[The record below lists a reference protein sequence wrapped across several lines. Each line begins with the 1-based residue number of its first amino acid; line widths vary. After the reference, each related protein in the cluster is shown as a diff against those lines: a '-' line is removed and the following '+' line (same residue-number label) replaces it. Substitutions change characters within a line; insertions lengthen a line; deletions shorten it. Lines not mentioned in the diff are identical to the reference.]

1 MAWLIPEN
9 KLDAQQRLFIDSDA
23 IFDRNVWIKG
33 FAGSGKSILILYSIK
48 KILARNPKAKILL
61 VVFTHSL
68 IKMFKA
74 AFEEMGLQ
82 VQVETYYA
90 FMKEP
95 THYDYILCDE
105 VQDLT
110 KRIIDALELHA
121 DHVIVAG
128 DANQSIYLRDPQWGE
143 PTIDKDFLSDRDYQE
158 QELTII
164 HRLPKSL
171 IEVVNHFMPDMHI
184 FSAKFDMTKPDAQV
198 RVCKSERVEDE
209 IRYLLD
215 RAMRAIEGGY
225 TVAVLLPTQ
234 ELMVLFVNW
243 VLYCMGRQQWDPPQ
257 LNRWGK
263 YDFSQ
268 LNSALSHAGIPLQC
282 IANGYGSFSSSH
294 PQINV
299 MTYHSSKGLDF
310 DNVFIPFASE
320 GVPIFGSDEELS
332 RRLFMVAM
340 TRTRSNLCITYTGT
354 PYEELH
360 SFQYLCTMIEIENAE
375 TAAASQQKGG
385 NKWGI

>member
-1 MAWLIPEN
+1 MAWLVPEN
-9 KLDAQQRLFIDSDA
+9 KLDAQQRLFLDSEA
-23 IFDRNVWIKG
+23 IFKQNVWIKG
-33 FAGSGKSILILYSIK
+33 FAGSGKSILILYSVK
-48 KILARNPKAKILL
+48 KILTRNPEAKLLL

-68 IKMFKA
+68 IKMFTA
-74 AFEEMGLQ
+74 AFEEMGLN

-90 FMKEP
+90 FMKSP
-95 THYDYILCDE
+95 SHYDYILCDE

-110 KRIIDALELHA
+110 ERVIVALEQHA
-121 DHVIVAG
+121 DRVIVAG
-128 DANQSIYLRDPQWGE
+128 DANQSIYLSDPQWRE
-143 PTIDKDFLSDRDYQE
+143 PTIDKNYLSSRDYQE

-184 FSAKFDMTKPDAQV
+184 FSAKLDMTKPDVQV
-198 RVCKSERVEDE
+198 RVCKAERVEDE

-215 RAMRAIEGGY
+215 RAQKAIQGGY

-234 ELMVLFVNW
+234 DLMVLFVNW

-257 LNRWGK
+257 RNRWGK
-263 YDFSQ
+263 YDFFL
-268 LNSALSHAGIPLQC
+268 LNRGLSNAGIPLQC
-282 IANGYGSFSSSH
+282 IANGDGAFSSSI

-320 GVPIFGSDEELS
+320 GIPIFGSDEELS

-354 PYEELH
+354 PYEELN
-360 SFQYLCTMIEIENAE
+360 SFQYLCTMVEIDNPE
-375 TAAASQQKGG
+375 TADNQQKGG

>member
-1 MAWLIPEN
+1 MAWLVPEN
-9 KLDAQQRLFIDSDA
+9 KLDAQQRLFLDSEA
-23 IFDRNVWIKG
+23 IFKQNVWIKG
-33 FAGSGKSILILYSIK
+33 FAGSGKSILILYSVK
-48 KILARNPKAKILL
+48 KILARNPEAKLLL
-61 VVFTHSL
+61 VVFTHAL
-68 IKMFKA
+68 INMFKA
-74 AFEEMGLQ
+74 AFEEMGLK

-110 KRIIDALELHA
+110 ERVIVALELHA
-121 DHVIVAG
+121 DRVIVAG
-128 DANQSIYLRDPQWGE
+128 DANQSIYLRDPRWGE
-143 PTIDKDFLSDRDYQE
+143 PTIDKNFLSDRDYQE

-184 FSAKFDMTKPDAQV
+184 FSAKLDMTKPDAQV
-198 RVCKSERVEDE
+198 RVCKAERVEDE

-215 RAMRAIEGGY
+215 RAQKAIQGGY

-234 ELMVLFVNW
+234 DLMVLFVNW

-257 LNRWGK
+257 RNRWGK
-263 YDFSQ
+263 YDFFL
-268 LNSALSHAGIPLQC
+268 LNRGLSNAGIPLQC
-282 IANGYGSFSSSH
+282 IANGDGAFSSSI

-320 GVPIFGSDEELS
+320 GIPIFGSDEELS

-354 PYEELH
+354 PYEELN
-360 SFQYLCTMIEIENAE
+360 SFQYLCTMVEIESPE
-375 TAAASQQKGG
+375 AADTQQKGG

>member
-1 MAWLIPEN
+1 MAWLVPEN
-9 KLDAQQRLFIDSDA
+9 KLDAQQRLFLDSEA
-23 IFDRNVWIKG
+23 IFKQNVWIKG

-48 KILARNPKAKILL
+48 KILARNPKAKLLL

-68 IKMFKA
+68 IKMFTA
-74 AFEEMGLQ
+74 AFEEMGLN

-90 FMKEP
+90 FMKSP
-95 THYDYILCDE
+95 SHYDYILCDE

-110 KRIIDALELHA
+110 ERVIVALERHA
-121 DHVIVAG
+121 DRVIVAG
-128 DANQSIYLRDPQWGE
+128 DANQSIYLSDPQWRE
-143 PTIDKDFLSDRDYQE
+143 PTIDKNYLSSRDYQE

-184 FSAKFDMTKPDAQV
+184 FSAKLDMTKPDVQV
-198 RVCKSERVEDE
+198 RVCKAERVEDE

-215 RAMRAIEGGY
+215 RAQKAIQGGY

-234 ELMVLFVNW
+234 DLMVLFVNW

-257 LNRWGK
+257 RNRWGK
-263 YDFSQ
+263 YDFFL
-268 LNSALSHAGIPLQC
+268 LNRGLSNAGIPLQC
-282 IANGYGSFSSSH
+282 IANGDGAFSSSI

-320 GVPIFGSDEELS
+320 GVPIFSSDEELS

-354 PYEELH
+354 PYEELN
-360 SFQYLCTMIEIENAE
+360 SFQYLCTMVEIENPE
-375 TAAASQQKGG
+375 TADTQQKGG

>member
-1 MAWLIPEN
+1 MAWLVPEN
-9 KLDAQQRLFIDSDA
+9 KLDAQQRLFIDSDV
-23 IFDRNVWIKG
+23 IFNRNVWIKG
-33 FAGSGKSILILYSIK
+33 FAGSGKSILILYSVK
-48 KILARNPKAKILL
+48 KILTRNPEAKLLL

-68 IKMFKA
+68 IKMFTA
-74 AFEEMGLQ
+74 AFEEMGLN

-90 FMKEP
+90 FMKSP
-95 THYDYILCDE
+95 SHYDYILCDE

-110 KRIIDALELHA
+110 ERVIVALERYA
-121 DHVIVAG
+121 DRVIVAG
-128 DANQSIYLRDPQWGE
+128 DANQSIYLSDPQWRE
-143 PTIDKDFLSDRDYQE
+143 PTIDKNYLSSRDYQE

-184 FSAKFDMTKPDAQV
+184 FSAKLDMTKPDVQV
-198 RVCKSERVEDE
+198 RVCKAKRVEDE

-215 RAMRAIEGGY
+215 RAQKAIQGGY

-234 ELMVLFVNW
+234 DLMVLFVNW

-257 LNRWGK
+257 RNRWGK
-263 YDFSQ
+263 YDFFL
-268 LNSALSHAGIPLQC
+268 LNRGLSNAGIPLQC
-282 IANGYGSFSSSH
+282 IANGDGAFSSSI

-320 GVPIFGSDEELS
+320 GVPIFSSDEELS

-354 PYEELH
+354 PYEELN
-360 SFQYLCTMIEIENAE
+360 SFQYLCTMVEIENPE
-375 TAAASQQKGG
+375 AADTQQKGG

>member
-1 MAWLIPEN
+1 MAWLVPEN
-9 KLDAQQRLFIDSDA
+9 KLDAQQRLFLDSEA
-23 IFDRNVWIKG
+23 IFKQNVWIKG

-48 KILARNPKAKILL
+48 KILARNPEAKLLL

-68 IKMFKA
+68 IKMFTA
-74 AFEEMGLQ
+74 AFEEMGLN

-90 FMKEP
+90 FMKSP
-95 THYDYILCDE
+95 SHYDYILCDE

-110 KRIIDALELHA
+110 ERVIVALERHA
-121 DHVIVAG
+121 DRVIVAG
-128 DANQSIYLRDPQWGE
+128 DANQSIYLSDPQWRE
-143 PTIDKDFLSDRDYQE
+143 PTIDKNYLSSRDYQE

-184 FSAKFDMTKPDAQV
+184 FSAKLDMTKPDVQV
-198 RVCKSERVEDE
+198 RVCKAERVEDE

-215 RAMRAIEGGY
+215 RAQKAIQGGY

-234 ELMVLFVNW
+234 DLMVLFVNW

-257 LNRWGK
+257 RNRWGK
-263 YDFSQ
+263 YDFFL
-268 LNSALSHAGIPLQC
+268 LNRGLSNAGIPLQC
-282 IANGYGSFSSSH
+282 IANGDGAFSSSI

-320 GVPIFGSDEELS
+320 GVPIFSSDEELS

-354 PYEELH
+354 PYEELN
-360 SFQYLCTMIEIENAE
+360 SFQYLCTMVEIENPE
-375 TAAASQQKGG
+375 TADTQRKGG

>member
-1 MAWLIPEN
+1 MAWLVPEN
-9 KLDAQQRLFIDSDA
+9 KLDAQQRLFIDSDV
-23 IFDRNVWIKG
+23 IFNRNVWIKG
-33 FAGSGKSILILYSIK
+33 FAGSGKSILILYSVK
-48 KILARNPKAKILL
+48 KILTRNPEAKLLL

-68 IKMFKA
+68 IKMFTA
-74 AFEEMGLQ
+74 AFEEMELN

-90 FMKEP
+90 FMKSP
-95 THYDYILCDE
+95 SHYDYILCDE

-110 KRIIDALELHA
+110 ERVIVALERHA
-121 DHVIVAG
+121 DRVIVAG
-128 DANQSIYLRDPQWGE
+128 DANQSIYLSDPQWRE
-143 PTIDKDFLSDRDYQE
+143 PTIDKNYLSSRDYQE

-184 FSAKFDMTKPDAQV
+184 FSAKLDMTKPDVQV
-198 RVCKSERVEDE
+198 RVCKAKRVEDE

-215 RAMRAIEGGY
+215 RAQKAIQGGY

-234 ELMVLFVNW
+234 DLMVLFVNW

-257 LNRWGK
+257 RNRWGK
-263 YDFSQ
+263 YDFFL
-268 LNSALSHAGIPLQC
+268 LNRGLSNAGIPLQC
-282 IANGYGSFSSSH
+282 IANGDGAFSSSI

-320 GVPIFGSDEELS
+320 GVPIFSSDEELS

-354 PYEELH
+354 PYEELN
-360 SFQYLCTMIEIENAE
+360 SFQYLCTMVEIENPE
-375 TAAASQQKGG
+375 AADTQQKGG

>member
-1 MAWLIPEN
+1 MAWLVPEN
-9 KLDAQQRLFIDSDA
+9 KLDAQQRLFLDSEA
-23 IFDRNVWIKG
+23 IFKQNVWIKG
-33 FAGSGKSILILYSIK
+33 FAGSGKSILILYSVK
-48 KILARNPKAKILL
+48 KILARNPEAKLLL

-68 IKMFKA
+68 IKMFTA
-74 AFEEMGLQ
+74 AFEEMGLN

-90 FMKEP
+90 FMKSP
-95 THYDYILCDE
+95 SHYDYILCDE

-110 KRIIDALELHA
+110 ERVIVALELHA
-121 DHVIVAG
+121 DRVIVAG
-128 DANQSIYLRDPQWGE
+128 DANQSIYLRDPRWGE
-143 PTIDKDFLSDRDYQE
+143 PTIDKNFLSDRDYQE

-184 FSAKFDMTKPDAQV
+184 FSAKLDMTKPDVQV
-198 RVCKSERVEDE
+198 RVCKAERVEDE

-215 RAMRAIEGGY
+215 RAQKAIQGGY

-234 ELMVLFVNW
+234 DLMVLFVNW

-257 LNRWGK
+257 RNRWGK
-263 YDFSQ
+263 YDFFL
-268 LNSALSHAGIPLQC
+268 LNRGLSNAGIPLQC
-282 IANGYGSFSSSH
+282 IANGDGAFSSSI

-320 GVPIFGSDEELS
+320 GVPIFSSDEELS

-354 PYEELH
+354 PYEELN
-360 SFQYLCTMIEIENAE
+360 SFQYLCTMVEIENPE
-375 TAAASQQKGG
+375 TADTQQKGG

>member
-1 MAWLIPEN
+1 MAWLVPEN
-9 KLDAQQRLFIDSDA
+9 KLDAQQRLFLDSEA
-23 IFDRNVWIKG
+23 IFKQNVWIKG
-33 FAGSGKSILILYSIK
+33 FAGSGKSILILYSVK
-48 KILARNPKAKILL
+48 KILARNPEAKLLL

-68 IKMFKA
+68 IKMFTA
-74 AFEEMGLQ
+74 AFEEMGLN

-90 FMKEP
+90 FMKSP
-95 THYDYILCDE
+95 SHYDYILCDE

-110 KRIIDALELHA
+110 ERVIVALERHA
-121 DHVIVAG
+121 DRVIVAG
-128 DANQSIYLRDPQWGE
+128 DANQSIYLSDPQWRE
-143 PTIDKDFLSDRDYQE
+143 PTIDKNYLSSRDYQE

-198 RVCKSERVEDE
+198 RVCKAERVEDE

-234 ELMVLFVNW
+234 DLIVLFVNW

-257 LNRWGK
+257 RNRWGK
-263 YDFSQ
+263 YDFFL
-268 LNSALSHAGIPLQC
+268 LNRGLSNAGIPLQC
-282 IANGYGSFSSSH
+282 IANGDGAFSSSI

-320 GVPIFGSDEELS
+320 GIPIFGSDEELS

-354 PYEELH
+354 PYEELN
-360 SFQYLCTMIEIENAE
+360 SFQYLCTMVEIENPE
-375 TAAASQQKGG
+375 TADTQQKGG

>member
-1 MAWLIPEN
+1 MAWLVPEN
-9 KLDAQQRLFIDSDA
+9 KLDAQQRLFLDSEA
-23 IFDRNVWIKG
+23 IFKQNVWIKG
-33 FAGSGKSILILYSIK
+33 FAGSGKSILILYSVK
-48 KILARNPKAKILL
+48 KILARNPEAKLLL

-68 IKMFKA
+68 IKMFTA
-74 AFEEMGLQ
+74 AFEEMGLN

-90 FMKEP
+90 FMKSP
-95 THYDYILCDE
+95 SHYDYILCDE

-110 KRIIDALELHA
+110 ERVIVALERHA
-121 DHVIVAG
+121 DRVIVAG
-128 DANQSIYLRDPQWGE
+128 DANQSIYLSDPQWRE
-143 PTIDKDFLSDRDYQE
+143 PTIDKNYLSSRDYQE

-184 FSAKFDMTKPDAQV
+184 FSAKLDMTKPDAQV
-198 RVCKSERVEDE
+198 RVCKAERVEDE

-215 RAMRAIEGGY
+215 RAQKAIQGGY

-234 ELMVLFVNW
+234 DLMVLFVNW

-257 LNRWGK
+257 RNRWGK
-263 YDFSQ
+263 YDFFL
-268 LNSALSHAGIPLQC
+268 LNRGLSNAGIPLQC
-282 IANGYGSFSSSH
+282 IANGDGAFSSSI

-320 GVPIFGSDEELS
+320 GIPIFGLDEELS

-354 PYEELH
+354 PYEELN
-360 SFQYLCTMIEIENAE
+360 SFQYLCTMVEIENPEIADN
-375 TAAASQQKGG
+375 QQKGG

>member
-1 MAWLIPEN
+1 MAWLVPEN
-9 KLDAQQRLFIDSDA
+9 KLDAQQRLFIDSDV
-23 IFDRNVWIKG
+23 IFNRNVWIKG
-33 FAGSGKSILILYSIK
+33 FAGSGKSILILYSVK
-48 KILARNPKAKILL
+48 KILTRNPEAKLLL

-68 IKMFKA
+68 IKMFTA
-74 AFEEMGLQ
+74 AFEEMGLN

-90 FMKEP
+90 FMKSP
-95 THYDYILCDE
+95 SHYDYILCDE

-110 KRIIDALELHA
+110 ERVIVALERHA
-121 DHVIVAG
+121 DRVIVAG
-128 DANQSIYLRDPQWGE
+128 DANQSIYLSDPQWRE
-143 PTIDKDFLSDRDYQE
+143 PTIDKNYLSSRDYQE

-184 FSAKFDMTKPDAQV
+184 FSAKLDMTKPDVQV
-198 RVCKSERVEDE
+198 RVCKAERVEDE

-215 RAMRAIEGGY
+215 RAQKAIQGGY

-234 ELMVLFVNW
+234 DLMVLFVNW

-257 LNRWGK
+257 RNRWGK
-263 YDFSQ
+263 YDFFL
-268 LNSALSHAGIPLQC
+268 LNRGLSNAGIPLQC
-282 IANGYGSFSSSH
+282 IANGDGAFSSSI

-320 GVPIFGSDEELS
+320 GVPIFSSDEELS

-354 PYEELH
+354 PYEELN
-360 SFQYLCTMIEIENAE
+360 SFQYLCTMVEIENSE
-375 TAAASQQKGG
+375 TADTQQKGG

>member
-1 MAWLIPEN
+1 MAWLVPEN
-9 KLDAQQRLFIDSDA
+9 KLDAQQRLFLDSDA
-23 IFDRNVWIKG
+23 IFKQNVWIKG
-33 FAGSGKSILILYSIK
+33 FAGSGKSILILYSVK
-48 KILARNPKAKILL
+48 KILARNPEAKLLL

-68 IKMFKA
+68 IKMFTA
-74 AFEEMGLQ
+74 AFEEMGLN

-90 FMKEP
+90 FMKSP
-95 THYDYILCDE
+95 SHYDYILCDE

-110 KRIIDALELHA
+110 ERVIVALERHA
-121 DHVIVAG
+121 DRVIVAG
-128 DANQSIYLRDPQWGE
+128 DANQSIYLSDPQWRE
-143 PTIDKDFLSDRDYQE
+143 PTIDKNYLSSRDYQE

-184 FSAKFDMTKPDAQV
+184 FSAKLDMTKPDVQV
-198 RVCKSERVEDE
+198 RVCKAERVEDE

-215 RAMRAIEGGY
+215 RAQKAIQGGY

-234 ELMVLFVNW
+234 DLMVLFVNW

-257 LNRWGK
+257 RNRWGK
-263 YDFSQ
+263 YDFFL
-268 LNSALSHAGIPLQC
+268 LNRGLSNAGIPLQC
-282 IANGYGSFSSSH
+282 IANGDGAFSSSI

-320 GVPIFGSDEELS
+320 GVPIFSSDEELS

-354 PYEELH
+354 PYEELN
-360 SFQYLCTMIEIENAE
+360 SFQYLCTMVEIENPE
-375 TAAASQQKGG
+375 TADTQQKGG

>member
-1 MAWLIPEN
+1 MAWLVPEN
-9 KLDAQQRLFIDSDA
+9 KLDAQQRLFIDSDV
-23 IFDRNVWIKG
+23 IFNRNVWIKG
-33 FAGSGKSILILYSIK
+33 FAGSGKSILILYSVK
-48 KILARNPKAKILL
+48 KILTRNPEAKLLL

-68 IKMFKA
+68 IKMFTA
-74 AFEEMGLQ
+74 AFEEMGLN

-90 FMKEP
+90 FMKSP
-95 THYDYILCDE
+95 SHYDYILCDE

-110 KRIIDALELHA
+110 ERVIVALEQHA
-121 DHVIVAG
+121 DRVIVAG
-128 DANQSIYLRDPQWGE
+128 DANQSIYLSDPQWRE
-143 PTIDKDFLSDRDYQE
+143 PTIDKNYLSSRDYQE

-184 FSAKFDMTKPDAQV
+184 FSAKLDMTKPDVQV
-198 RVCKSERVEDE
+198 RVCKAERVEDE

-215 RAMRAIEGGY
+215 RAQKAIQGGY

-234 ELMVLFVNW
+234 DLMVLFVNW

-257 LNRWGK
+257 RNRWGK
-263 YDFSQ
+263 YDFFL
-268 LNSALSHAGIPLQC
+268 LNRGLSNAGIPLQC
-282 IANGYGSFSSSH
+282 IANGDGAFSSSI

-320 GVPIFGSDEELS
+320 GIPIFGSDEELS

-354 PYEELH
+354 PYEELN
-360 SFQYLCTMIEIENAE
+360 SFQYLCTMVEIDNPE
-375 TAAASQQKGG
+375 TADNQQKGG

>member
-1 MAWLIPEN
+1 MAWLVPEN
-9 KLDAQQRLFIDSDA
+9 KLDAQQRLFLDSEA
-23 IFDRNVWIKG
+23 IFKQNVWIKG
-33 FAGSGKSILILYSIK
+33 FAGSGKSILILYSVK
-48 KILARNPKAKILL
+48 KILARNPEAKLLL

-68 IKMFKA
+68 IKMFTA
-74 AFEEMGLQ
+74 AFEEMGLN

-90 FMKEP
+90 FMKSP
-95 THYDYILCDE
+95 SHYDYILCDE

-110 KRIIDALELHA
+110 ERVIVALERHA
-121 DHVIVAG
+121 DRVIVAG
-128 DANQSIYLRDPQWGE
+128 DANQSIYLSDPQWRE
-143 PTIDKDFLSDRDYQE
+143 PTIDKNYLSSRDYQE

-184 FSAKFDMTKPDAQV
+184 FSAKLDMTKPDVQV
-198 RVCKSERVEDE
+198 RVCKAERVEDE

-215 RAMRAIEGGY
+215 RAQKAIQGGY

-234 ELMVLFVNW
+234 DLMVLFVNW

-257 LNRWGK
+257 RNRWGK
-263 YDFSQ
+263 YDFFL
-268 LNSALSHAGIPLQC
+268 LNRGLSNAGIPLQC
-282 IANGYGSFSSSH
+282 IANGDGAFSSSI

-320 GVPIFGSDEELS
+320 GVPIFSSDEELS

-354 PYEELH
+354 PYEELN
-360 SFQYLCTMIEIENAE
+360 SFQYLCTMVEIENHE
-375 TAAASQQKGG
+375 TADTQQKGG

>member
-1 MAWLIPEN
+1 MAWLVPEN
-9 KLDAQQRLFIDSDA
+9 KLDAQQRLFLDSEA
-23 IFDRNVWIKG
+23 IFKQNVWIKG
-33 FAGSGKSILILYSIK
+33 FAGSGKSILILYSVK
-48 KILARNPKAKILL
+48 KILTRNPEAKLLL

-68 IKMFKA
+68 IKMFTA
-74 AFEEMGLQ
+74 AFEEMGLN

-90 FMKEP
+90 FMKSP
-95 THYDYILCDE
+95 SHYDYILCDE

-110 KRIIDALELHA
+110 ERVIVALERHA
-121 DHVIVAG
+121 DRVIVAG
-128 DANQSIYLRDPQWGE
+128 DANQSIYLSDPQWRE
-143 PTIDKDFLSDRDYQE
+143 PTIDKNYLSSRDYQE

-184 FSAKFDMTKPDAQV
+184 FSAKLDMTKPDAQV
-198 RVCKSERVEDE
+198 RVCKAERVEDE

-215 RAMRAIEGGY
+215 RAQKAIQGGY

-234 ELMVLFVNW
+234 DLMVLFVNW

-257 LNRWGK
+257 RNRWGK
-263 YDFSQ
+263 YDFFL
-268 LNSALSHAGIPLQC
+268 LNRGLSNAGIPLQC
-282 IANGYGSFSSSH
+282 IANGDGAFSSSI

-320 GVPIFGSDEELS
+320 GLPIFGSDEELS

-354 PYEELH
+354 PYEELN
-360 SFQYLCTMIEIENAE
+360 SFQYLCTMVEIENPE
-375 TAAASQQKGG
+375 TADTQRKGG

>member
-1 MAWLIPEN
+1 MAWLVPEN
-9 KLDAQQRLFIDSDA
+9 KLDAQQRLFLDSEA
-23 IFDRNVWIKG
+23 IFKQNVWIKG
-33 FAGSGKSILILYSIK
+33 FAGSGKSILILYSVK
-48 KILARNPKAKILL
+48 KILARNPEAKLLL

-68 IKMFKA
+68 IKMFTA
-74 AFEEMGLQ
+74 AFEEMGLN

-90 FMKEP
+90 FMKSP
-95 THYDYILCDE
+95 SHYDYILCDE

-110 KRIIDALELHA
+110 ERVIVALERHA
-121 DHVIVAG
+121 DRVIVAG
-128 DANQSIYLRDPQWGE
+128 DANQSIYLSDPQWRE
-143 PTIDKDFLSDRDYQE
+143 PTIDKNYLSSRDYQE

-184 FSAKFDMTKPDAQV
+184 FSAKLDMTKPDVQV
-198 RVCKSERVEDE
+198 RVCKAKRVEDE

-215 RAMRAIEGGY
+215 RAQKAIQGGY

-234 ELMVLFVNW
+234 DLMVLFVNW

-257 LNRWGK
+257 RNRWGK
-263 YDFSQ
+263 YDFFL
-268 LNSALSHAGIPLQC
+268 LNRGLSNVGIPLQC
-282 IANGYGSFSSSH
+282 IANGDGAFSSSI

-320 GVPIFGSDEELS
+320 GVPIFSSDEELS

-354 PYEELH
+354 PYEELN
-360 SFQYLCTMIEIENAE
+360 SFQYLCTMVEIENPE
-375 TAAASQQKGG
+375 AADTQQKGG

>member
-1 MAWLIPEN
+1 MAWLVPEN
-9 KLDAQQRLFIDSDA
+9 KLDAQQRLFIDSDV
-23 IFDRNVWIKG
+23 IFNRNVWIKG
-33 FAGSGKSILILYSIK
+33 FAGSGKSILILYSVK
-48 KILARNPKAKILL
+48 KILTRNSEAKLLL

-68 IKMFKA
+68 IKMFTA
-74 AFEEMGLQ
+74 AFEEMGLN

-90 FMKEP
+90 FIKSP
-95 THYDYILCDE
+95 SHYDYILCDE

-110 KRIIDALELHA
+110 ERVIVALERHA
-121 DHVIVAG
+121 DRVIVAG
-128 DANQSIYLRDPQWGE
+128 DANQSIYLSDPQWRE
-143 PTIDKDFLSDRDYQE
+143 PTIDKNYLSSRDYQE

-184 FSAKFDMTKPDAQV
+184 FSAKLDMTKPDVQV
-198 RVCKSERVEDE
+198 RVCKAERVEDE

-215 RAMRAIEGGY
+215 RAQKAIQGGY

-234 ELMVLFVNW
+234 DLMVLFVNW

-257 LNRWGK
+257 RNRWGK
-263 YDFSQ
+263 YDFFL
-268 LNSALSHAGIPLQC
+268 LNRGLSNAGIPLQC
-282 IANGYGSFSSSH
+282 IANGDGAFSSSI

-320 GVPIFGSDEELS
+320 GVPIFSSDEELS

-354 PYEELH
+354 PYEELN
-360 SFQYLCTMIEIENAE
+360 SFQYLCTMVEIENPE
-375 TAAASQQKGG
+375 AADTQQKGG

>member
-1 MAWLIPEN
+1 MAWLVPEN
-9 KLDAQQRLFIDSDA
+9 KLDAQQRLFLDSEA
-23 IFDRNVWIKG
+23 IFKQNVWIKG
-33 FAGSGKSILILYSIK
+33 FAGSGKSILILYSVK
-48 KILARNPKAKILL
+48 KILARNPEAKLLL

-68 IKMFKA
+68 IKMFTA
-74 AFEEMGLQ
+74 AFEEMGLN

-90 FMKEP
+90 FMKSP
-95 THYDYILCDE
+95 SHYDYILCDE

-110 KRIIDALELHA
+110 ERVIVALERHA
-121 DHVIVAG
+121 DRVIVAG
-128 DANQSIYLRDPQWGE
+128 DANQSIYLSDPQWRE
-143 PTIDKDFLSDRDYQE
+143 PTIDKNYLSSRDYQE

-184 FSAKFDMTKPDAQV
+184 FSSKLDMTKPDVQV
-198 RVCKSERVEDE
+198 HVCKAERVEDE

-215 RAMRAIEGGY
+215 RAQKAIQGGY

-234 ELMVLFVNW
+234 DLMVLFVNW

-257 LNRWGK
+257 RNRWGK
-263 YDFSQ
+263 YDFFL
-268 LNSALSHAGIPLQC
+268 LNRGLSNAGIPLQC
-282 IANGYGSFSSSH
+282 IANGDGAFSSSI

-320 GVPIFGSDEELS
+320 GVPIFSSDEELS

-354 PYEELH
+354 PYEELN
-360 SFQYLCTMIEIENAE
+360 SFQYLCTMVEIENPE
-375 TAAASQQKGG
+375 TADTQQKGG

>member
-1 MAWLIPEN
+1 MAWLVPEN
-9 KLDAQQRLFIDSDA
+9 KLDAQQRLFLDSEA
-23 IFDRNVWIKG
+23 IFKQNVWIKG
-33 FAGSGKSILILYSIK
+33 FAGSGKSILILYSVK
-48 KILARNPKAKILL
+48 KILARNPEAKLLL

-68 IKMFKA
+68 IKMFTA
-74 AFEEMGLQ
+74 AFEEMGLN

-90 FMKEP
+90 FMKSP
-95 THYDYILCDE
+95 SHYDYILCDE

-110 KRIIDALELHA
+110 ERVIVALERHA
-121 DHVIVAG
+121 DRVIVAG
-128 DANQSIYLRDPQWGE
+128 DANQSIYLSDPQWRE
-143 PTIDKDFLSDRDYQE
+143 PTIDKNYLSSRDYQE

-184 FSAKFDMTKPDAQV
+184 FSAKLDMTKPDVQV
-198 RVCKSERVEDE
+198 RVCKAERVEDE

-215 RAMRAIEGGY
+215 RAQKAIQGGY

-234 ELMVLFVNW
+234 DLMVLFVNW

-257 LNRWGK
+257 RNRWGK
-263 YDFSQ
+263 YDFFL
-268 LNSALSHAGIPLQC
+268 LNRGLSNAGIPLQC
-282 IANGYGSFSSSH
+282 IANGDGTFSSSI

-320 GVPIFGSDEELS
+320 GVPIFSSDEELS

-354 PYEELH
+354 PYEELN
-360 SFQYLCTMIEIENAE
+360 SFQYLCTMVEIENPE
-375 TAAASQQKGG
+375 TVDNQQKGG

>member
-1 MAWLIPEN
+1 MAWLVPEN
-9 KLDAQQRLFIDSDA
+9 KLDAQQRLFLDSEA
-23 IFDRNVWIKG
+23 IFKQNVWIKG
-33 FAGSGKSILILYSIK
+33 FAGSGKSILILYSVK
-48 KILARNPKAKILL
+48 KILARNPEAKLLL

-68 IKMFKA
+68 IKMFTA
-74 AFEEMGLQ
+74 AFEEMGLN

-110 KRIIDALELHA
+110 ERVIVALERHA
-121 DHVIVAG
+121 DRVIVAG
-128 DANQSIYLRDPQWGE
+128 DANQSIYLSDPQWRE
-143 PTIDKDFLSDRDYQE
+143 PTIDKNYLSSRDYQE

-184 FSAKFDMTKPDAQV
+184 FSAKLDMTKPDAQV
-198 RVCKSERVEDE
+198 RVCKAERVEDE

-215 RAMRAIEGGY
+215 RAQKAIQGGY

-234 ELMVLFVNW
+234 DLMVLFVNW

-257 LNRWGK
+257 RNRWGK
-263 YDFSQ
+263 YDFFL
-268 LNSALSHAGIPLQC
+268 LNRGLSNAGIPLQC
-282 IANGYGSFSSSH
+282 IANGDGAFSSSI

-320 GVPIFGSDEELS
+320 GVPIFSSDEELS

-354 PYEELH
+354 PYEELN
-360 SFQYLCTMIEIENAE
+360 SFQYLCTMVEIENPE
-375 TAAASQQKGG
+375 TADTQRKGG

>member
-1 MAWLIPEN
+1 MAWLVPEN
-9 KLDAQQRLFIDSDA
+9 KLDAQQRLFLDSEA
-23 IFDRNVWIKG
+23 IFKQNVWIKG
-33 FAGSGKSILILYSIK
+33 FAGSGKSILILYSVK
-48 KILARNPKAKILL
+48 KILTRNPEAKLLL

-68 IKMFKA
+68 IKMFTA
-74 AFEEMGLQ
+74 AFEEMGLN

-90 FMKEP
+90 FMKSP
-95 THYDYILCDE
+95 SHYDYILCDE

-110 KRIIDALELHA
+110 ERVIVALERHA
-121 DHVIVAG
+121 DRVIVAG
-128 DANQSIYLRDPQWGE
+128 DANQSIYLSDPQWRE
-143 PTIDKDFLSDRDYQE
+143 PTIDKNYLSSRDYQE

-184 FSAKFDMTKPDAQV
+184 FSAKLDMTKPDAQV
-198 RVCKSERVEDE
+198 RVCKAERVEDE

-215 RAMRAIEGGY
+215 RAQKAIQGGY

-234 ELMVLFVNW
+234 DLMVLFVNW

-257 LNRWGK
+257 RNRWGK
-263 YDFSQ
+263 YDFFL
-268 LNSALSHAGIPLQC
+268 LNRGLSNAGIPLQC
-282 IANGYGSFSSSH
+282 IANGDGAFSSSI

-320 GVPIFGSDEELS
+320 GIPIFGSDEELS

-354 PYEELH
+354 PYEELN
-360 SFQYLCTMIEIENAE
+360 SFQYLCTMVEIENSE
-375 TAAASQQKGG
+375 TAANQQKGG

>member
-1 MAWLIPEN
+1 MAWLVPEN
-9 KLDAQQRLFIDSDA
+9 KLDAQQRLFLDSEA
-23 IFDRNVWIKG
+23 IFKQNVWIKG
-33 FAGSGKSILILYSIK
+33 FAGSGKSILILYSVK
-48 KILARNPKAKILL
+48 KILARNPEAKLLL
-61 VVFTHSL
+61 VVFTHAL
-68 IKMFKA
+68 INMFKA
-74 AFEEMGLQ
+74 AFEEMGLN

-90 FMKEP
+90 FMKSP
-95 THYDYILCDE
+95 SHYDYILCDE

-110 KRIIDALELHA
+110 ERVIVALERHA
-121 DHVIVAG
+121 DRVIVAG
-128 DANQSIYLRDPQWGE
+128 DANQSIYLSDPQWRE
-143 PTIDKDFLSDRDYQE
+143 PTIDKNYLSSRDYQE

-184 FSAKFDMTKPDAQV
+184 FSAKLDMTKPDVQV
-198 RVCKSERVEDE
+198 RVCKAERVEDE

-215 RAMRAIEGGY
+215 RAQKAIQGGY

-234 ELMVLFVNW
+234 DLMVLFVNW

-257 LNRWGK
+257 RNRWGK
-263 YDFSQ
+263 YDFFL
-268 LNSALSHAGIPLQC
+268 LNRGLSNAGIPLQC
-282 IANGYGSFSSSH
+282 IANGDGAFSSSI

-320 GVPIFGSDEELS
+320 GIPIFGSDEELS

-354 PYEELH
+354 PYEELN
-360 SFQYLCTMIEIENAE
+360 SFQYLCTMVEIDNPE
-375 TAAASQQKGG
+375 TADTQQKGG

>member
-1 MAWLIPEN
+1 MAWLVPEN
-9 KLDAQQRLFIDSDA
+9 KLDAQQRLFLDSEA
-23 IFDRNVWIKG
+23 IFKQNVWIKG
-33 FAGSGKSILILYSIK
+33 FAGSGKSILILYSVK
-48 KILARNPKAKILL
+48 KILARNPEAKLLL

-68 IKMFKA
+68 IKMFTA
-74 AFEEMGLQ
+74 AFEEMGLN

-90 FMKEP
+90 FMKSP
-95 THYDYILCDE
+95 SHYDYILCDE

-110 KRIIDALELHA
+110 ERVIVALERHA
-121 DHVIVAG
+121 DRVIVAG
-128 DANQSIYLRDPQWGE
+128 DANQSIYLSDPQWRE
-143 PTIDKDFLSDRDYQE
+143 PTIDKNYLSSRDYQE

-184 FSAKFDMTKPDAQV
+184 FSAKLDMTKPDVQV
-198 RVCKSERVEDE
+198 RVCKAKRVEDE

-215 RAMRAIEGGY
+215 RAQKAIQGGY

-234 ELMVLFVNW
+234 DLMVLFVNW

-257 LNRWGK
+257 RNRWGK
-263 YDFSQ
+263 YDFFL
-268 LNSALSHAGIPLQC
+268 LNRGLSNAGIPLQC
-282 IANGYGSFSSSH
+282 IANGDGAFSSSI

-320 GVPIFGSDEELS
+320 GVPIFSSDEELS

-354 PYEELH
+354 PYEELN
-360 SFQYLCTMIEIENAE
+360 SFQYLCTMVEIENSE
-375 TAAASQQKGG
+375 TADTQQKGG

>member
-1 MAWLIPEN
+1 MAWLVPEN
-9 KLDAQQRLFIDSDA
+9 KLDAQQRLFLDSEA
-23 IFDRNVWIKG
+23 IFKQNVWIKG
-33 FAGSGKSILILYSIK
+33 FAGSGKSILILYSVK
-48 KILARNPKAKILL
+48 KILARNPEAKLLL

-68 IKMFKA
+68 IKMFMA
-74 AFEEMGLQ
+74 AFEEMGLN

-90 FMKEP
+90 FMKSP
-95 THYDYILCDE
+95 SHYDYILCDE

-110 KRIIDALELHA
+110 ERVIVALERHA
-121 DHVIVAG
+121 DRVIVAG
-128 DANQSIYLRDPQWGE
+128 DANQSIYLSDPQWRE
-143 PTIDKDFLSDRDYQE
+143 PTIDKNYLSSRDYQE

-184 FSAKFDMTKPDAQV
+184 FSAKLDMTKPDVQV
-198 RVCKSERVEDE
+198 RVCKAERVEDE

-215 RAMRAIEGGY
+215 RAQKAIQGGY

-234 ELMVLFVNW
+234 DLMVLFVNW

-257 LNRWGK
+257 RNRWGK
-263 YDFSQ
+263 YDFFL
-268 LNSALSHAGIPLQC
+268 LNRGLSNAGIPLQC
-282 IANGYGSFSSSH
+282 IANGDGAFSSSI

-320 GVPIFGSDEELS
+320 GIPIFGSDEELS

-354 PYEELH
+354 PYEELN
-360 SFQYLCTMIEIENAE
+360 SFQYLCTMVEIENPE
-375 TAAASQQKGG
+375 TADNQQKGG

>member
-1 MAWLIPEN
+1 MAWLVPEN
-9 KLDAQQRLFIDSDA
+9 KLDAQQRLFLDSEA
-23 IFDRNVWIKG
+23 IFKQNVWIKG
-33 FAGSGKSILILYSIK
+33 FAGSGKSILILYSVK
-48 KILARNPKAKILL
+48 KILARNPEAKLLL

-68 IKMFKA
+68 IKMFTA
-74 AFEEMGLQ
+74 AFEEMGLN

-90 FMKEP
+90 FMKSP
-95 THYDYILCDE
+95 SHYDYILCDE

-110 KRIIDALELHA
+110 ERVIVALERYA
-121 DHVIVAG
+121 DRVIVAG
-128 DANQSIYLRDPQWGE
+128 DANQSIYLSDPQWRE
-143 PTIDKDFLSDRDYQE
+143 PTIDKNYLSSRDYQE

-184 FSAKFDMTKPDAQV
+184 FSAKLDMTKPDVQV
-198 RVCKSERVEDE
+198 RVCKAERVEDE

-215 RAMRAIEGGY
+215 RAQKAIQGGY

-234 ELMVLFVNW
+234 DLMVLFVNW

-257 LNRWGK
+257 RNRWGK
-263 YDFSQ
+263 YDFFL
-268 LNSALSHAGIPLQC
+268 LNRGLSNAGIPLQC
-282 IANGYGSFSSSH
+282 IANGDGAFSSSI

-320 GVPIFGSDEELS
+320 GVPIFSSDEELS

-354 PYEELH
+354 PYEELN
-360 SFQYLCTMIEIENAE
+360 SFQYLCTMVEIENPE
-375 TAAASQQKGG
+375 AADTQQKGG

>member
-1 MAWLIPEN
+1 MAWLVPEN
-9 KLDAQQRLFIDSDA
+9 KLDAQQRLFLDSEA
-23 IFDRNVWIKG
+23 IFKQNVWIKG
-33 FAGSGKSILILYSIK
+33 FAGSGKSILILYSVK
-48 KILARNPKAKILL
+48 KILARNPEAKLLL

-68 IKMFKA
+68 IKMFTA
-74 AFEEMGLQ
+74 AFEEMGLN

-90 FMKEP
+90 FMKSP
-95 THYDYILCDE
+95 SHYDYILCDE

-110 KRIIDALELHA
+110 ERVIVALERHA
-121 DHVIVAG
+121 DRVIVAG
-128 DANQSIYLRDPQWGE
+128 DANQSIYLSDPQWRE
-143 PTIDKDFLSDRDYQE
+143 PTIDKNYLSSRDYQE

-184 FSAKFDMTKPDAQV
+184 FSAKLDMTKPDVQV
-198 RVCKSERVEDE
+198 RVCKAERVEDE

-215 RAMRAIEGGY
+215 RAQKAIQGGY

-234 ELMVLFVNW
+234 DLMVLFVNW

-257 LNRWGK
+257 RNRWGK
-263 YDFSQ
+263 YDFFQ
-268 LNSALSHAGIPLQC
+268 LNRCLSNAGIPLQC
-282 IANGYGSFSSSH
+282 IANGDGAFSSSI

-320 GVPIFGSDEELS
+320 GVPIFSSDEELS

-354 PYEELH
+354 PYEELN
-360 SFQYLCTMIEIENAE
+360 SFQYLCTMVEIENPE
-375 TAAASQQKGG
+375 AADTQQKGG